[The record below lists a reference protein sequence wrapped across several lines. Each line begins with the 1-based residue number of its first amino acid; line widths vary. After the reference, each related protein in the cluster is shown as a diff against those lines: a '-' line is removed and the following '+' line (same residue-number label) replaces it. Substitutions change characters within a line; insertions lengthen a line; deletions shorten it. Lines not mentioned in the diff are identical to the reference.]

1 MKDDHKRRC
10 LSSLDMHLTPPLFR
24 ASFGFEL
31 RCNLLTLAK
40 TQWGEFVYAGGFT
53 FCLSTIFF
61 APVVVRDGKSKAFD
75 QEI

>member
-24 ASFGFEL
+24 ASFDFEL

-40 TQWGEFVYAGGFT
+40 RHWGEIIFEGGLT
-53 FCLSTIFF
+53 FIFLQPVFSIFF
-61 APVVVRDGKSKAFD
+61 SLFA
-75 QEI
+75 

>member
-24 ASFGFEL
+24 ASFDFEL

-40 TQWGEFVYAGGFT
+40 TQWGEIIFEGVLYLHSDYCQTG
-53 FCLSTIFF
+53 CLLFNLKVDI
-61 APVVVRDGKSKAFD
+61 V
-75 QEI
+75 